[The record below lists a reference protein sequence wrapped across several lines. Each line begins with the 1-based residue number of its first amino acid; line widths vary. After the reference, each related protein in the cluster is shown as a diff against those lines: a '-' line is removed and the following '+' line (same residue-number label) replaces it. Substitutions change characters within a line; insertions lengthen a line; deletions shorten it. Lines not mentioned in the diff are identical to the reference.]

1 VPSTARIALA
11 QIDTTVG
18 DFAGNAER
26 VRRATEVARAAG
38 ASLAVFPEL
47 SLCGYPPRD
56 FLDLPEFLDRAR
68 ATLEDLARPAA
79 WSRGVAVAV
88 GFPEAPAGAPPPGV
102 YNAVA
107 LISGGRIAAIGR
119 KSLLPTY
126 DVFDETRYFLP
137 ADRSTTAD
145 PADGIALRL
154 GLSVC
159 EDIWNDKRFWDRP
172 RYARDPIAELV
183 ASGAALVLNV
193 SASPYAMGKPALRE
207 RMLSSAA
214 RGHAAPIAY
223 VNQVGG
229 NDALLFDGGSM
240 LLGADGA
247 VLARAPLFREAVVV
261 AALDGSAVQVLDLE
275 GRRLPLEGARRPLP
289 AEQSSAGPH
298 PALAPAGPPPQDATA
313 DEVFRALSLG
323 VRDYVRKCGF
333 RTTVVGLSGGID
345 SALTACI
352 AADALGAENVLGV
365 AMPSRYSSDHSRE
378 DAALLAR
385 SLGIRFQEI
394 SIEPMH
400 AAFLAQLEAAEGKPL
415 GDLAEQNVQA
425 RLRGQILMALSND
438 TGGLVLSTGNKSE
451 LAVGY
456 CTLYGDMAGGLAVIG
471 DVPKTLVYRVSRAA
485 NARAGRA
492 LIPERTFTKPP
503 SAELKPGQVDQDS
516 LPPYEVLDAI
526 LQAYVE
532 ERLPTAAIVARGHDE
547 AVVKRVLRMVVQS
560 EYKRRQAAPVLKV
573 SEKAF
578 GEGRRFP
585 IAHGYR
591 Y

>member
-1 VPSTARIALA
+1 MAPSRPRVALA
-11 QIDTTVG
+11 QVNPTVG
-18 DFAGNAER
+18 DLAGNAAK
-26 VRRATEVARAAG
+26 VRLAAGRARAAG
-38 ASLAVFPEL
+38 ASLVVFPEL
-47 SLCGYPPRD
+47 CLCGYPPRD
-56 FLDLPEFLDRAR
+56 FLDLPDFVERSRLA
-68 ATLEDLARPAA
+68 LEELAQPAE
-79 WSRGVAVAV
+79 WSRGLSVVL
-88 GFPEAPAGAPPPGV
+88 GFPEAPAGAPPPGL
-102 YNAVA
+102 YNAAA
-107 LISGGRIAAIGR
+107 LIADGRLQAVGR

-137 ADRSTTAD
+137 SSSSTTA
-145 PADGIALRL
+145 AAGAGIPLTL

-159 EDIWNDKRFWDRP
+159 EDVWNDKRFWDRP
-172 RYARDPIAELV
+172 RYQRNPIADLV
-183 ASGAALVLNV
+183 AAGASLVVNL
-193 SASPYAMGKPALRE
+193 SASPYAIGKPALRE
-207 RMLSSAA
+207 RMLSASAKA
-214 RGHAAPIAY
+214 HGAPIAY

-240 LLGADGA
+240 LVAGDGT
-247 VLARAPLFREAVVV
+247 VLARAPLFQELVLVGDLESGRAEVMG
-261 AALDGSAVQVLDLE
+261 LDGAPPS
-275 GRRLPLEGARRPLP
+275 
-289 AEQSSAGPH
+289 
-298 PALAPAGPPPQDATA
+298 PAGEAADAVA
-313 DEVFRALSLG
+313 DEVFRALVMG

-333 RTTVVGLSGGID
+333 RTAVVGISGGID

-352 AADALGAENVLGV
+352 AAGALGAESVLGV

-378 DAALLAR
+378 DAAALAQN
-385 SLGIRFQEI
+385 LGIRFQEI

-400 AAFLAQLEAAEGKPL
+400 AAFMAQLERAQGRPL

-425 RLRGQILMALSND
+425 RIRGQILMALSND

-471 DVPKTLVYRVSRAA
+471 DLPKTLVYRVARAA
-485 NARAGRA
+485 NARAGRT
-492 LIPERTFTKPP
+492 LVPERTFTKPP

-516 LPPYEVLDAI
+516 LPPYDVLDDI

-532 ERLPTAAIVARGHDE
+532 ERLSREAIAARGHDPDT
-547 AVVKRVLRMVVQS
+547 VRRVLRMVVAS
-560 EYKRRQAAPVLKV
+560 EYKRRQAAPALKV